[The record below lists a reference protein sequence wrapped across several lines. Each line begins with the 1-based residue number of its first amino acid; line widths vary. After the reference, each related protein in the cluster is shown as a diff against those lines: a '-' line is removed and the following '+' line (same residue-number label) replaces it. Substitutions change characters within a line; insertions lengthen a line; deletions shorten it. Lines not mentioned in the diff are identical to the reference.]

1 MPVHRGVDREGPYY
15 QWGGHGKKYR
25 YEAGNPPSREQAK
38 RKAERQ
44 GQAAH
49 AHGFR
54 E

>member
-1 MPVHRGVDREGPYY
+1 VPVHRGVDRDGPYY

-25 YEAGNPPSREQAK
+25 YEAANKASRDQAK

-44 GQAAH
+44 AQAAH
-49 AHGFR
+49 AHGYR